1 MRARLGFAV
10 GVACSLA
17 LGALVAPAMASAR
30 PPETSAAVTKAS
42 GDAIVRIAMG
52 NASAREQSQGRYRIV
67 VPQGAT
73 LRWMGEVQSKGTRIG
88 SFSPRALVGGWARL
102 GHSDDRQA
110 SATLTWREKGA
121 PTPTFRVATL
131 ESPRLTGD
139 GRLAF
144 TAKVEGALPR
154 TMTGFTININRPG
167 SAPRVPGGGASIAIT
182 QTVSVQ
188 AVLTSKES
196 GYVAWSSRGGN
207 ASSCAQ
213 TLAFDGE
220 GQHPLEV
227 DIPCGGLVIS
237 KTLEDGSP
245 SYVELV
251 DGRVNLV
258 ASYRLPSSSA
268 QRATLVRTDDPT
280 QHMDYFSN
288 LIKDT
293 EGIPTD

>member
-1 MRARLGFAV
+1 M
-10 GVACSLA
+10 ACALA
-17 LGALVAPAMASAR
+17 FGALMAPAMASAR
-30 PPETSAAVTKAS
+30 PPEMSAFVTKPS
-42 GDAIVRIAMG
+42 GDAIVRIDMG
-52 NASAREQSQGRYRIV
+52 DASARAQSQGRYRIV
-67 VPQGAT
+67 VPQGANI
-73 LRWMGEVQSKGTRIG
+73 RWMGEVQRKGTRIG

-102 GHSDDRQA
+102 GHSNDRQA

-121 PTPTFRVATL
+121 STPTFRVATL

-154 TMTGFTININRPG
+154 TMVGFTININRPG

-188 AVLTSKES
+188 AVLTSKKS
-196 GYVAWSSRGGN
+196 GYVAWSSRPGN
-207 ASSCAQ
+207 DSACAD
-213 TLAFDGE
+213 TLPFDGQ

-227 DIPCGGLVIS
+227 DILCGGLVIS

-251 DGRVNLV
+251 DGQVNLV
-258 ASYRLPSSSA
+258 ASYRFPSSGA
-268 QRATLVRTDDPT
+268 QRTALVRTDDPT
-280 QHMDYFSN
+280 QHIDYFSN